1 MNDRKC
7 LQCFEQL
14 TGRADRKFCCDQ
26 CRSLY
31 NYHQAADSDM
41 LIKSINRILQKN
53 YSILTMLKAKGKT
66 TTNRSDLLKIG
77 YCFEYFTYTNITR
90 RRKHTNFYCYDQGFR
105 EEEHDKLILVHR
117 NLDDDLST
125 PRW

>member
-1 MNDRKC
+1 MEDRKC
-7 LQCFEQL
+7 LQCFDQL

-31 NYHQAADSDM
+31 NYRQATDSDM

-53 YSILTMLKAKGKT
+53 HSILAMLEAKGKT
-66 TTNRSDLLKIG
+66 ATNKSDLLKNG
-77 YCFEYFTYTNITR
+77 YCFEYFTYSNITR
-90 RRKHTNFYCYDQGFR
+90 NRNFNYYCYDRGYR
-105 EEEHDKLILVHR
+105 EKEHDKLILVHR
-117 NLDDDLST
+117 NLNDDLPT